1 MTDLLNPIF
10 NDADKAREHLQKLRW
25 PNGPVCPHCGNV
37 DQDKIRE
44 LKGKSHRSGLYQ
56 CAECREQFTVT
67 VSTVFERSK
76 IPLNKW
82 MLATHLMA
90 ASKTGVSAH
99 QLHRMLGV
107 TYKTAW
113 FMAHRIR
120 EAMGDDAPAPMGGG
134 EGGQI
139 QADKTYISGSKR
151 AKGYK
156 KGHRHLKQVVALVDP
171 TTGSAR
177 PFQVK
182 TATAEDV
189 REILVTNADR
199 STTLATDESRLYT
212 KVGGEFAD
220 HKKIRHAAGKYFS
233 KDGFTTNNVENYCG
247 ILKRGVL
254 GTFLHVSEKH
264 LQMYLKEFDFRYFN
278 RAGNGVNDVERRDL
292 ALKGITG
299 KRLTYRRPDQAT
311 NA

>member
-10 NDADKAREHLQKLRW
+10 TDADKAREHLESLRW
-25 PNGPVCPHCGNV
+25 PSGPVCPHCGNS
-37 DQDKIRE
+37 DRAKIRA
-44 LKGKSHRSGLYQ
+44 LQGKSHRKGLYQ

-67 VSTVFERSK
+67 VGTVFERSK

-90 ASKTGVSAH
+90 ASKVGMSAH

-134 EGGQI
+134 EGGQV
-139 QADKTYISGSKR
+139 QADETYIAGSKR
-151 AKGYK
+151 AKGYQ

-171 TTGSAR
+171 STGAAR
-177 PFQVK
+177 SFAVK

-189 REILVTNADR
+189 REIVVTNADR
-199 STTLATDESRLYT
+199 KSTLVTDESRLYT
-212 KVGGEFAD
+212 KVGAEFAG
-220 HKKIRHAAGKYFS
+220 HKKIKHATGKYVS
-233 KDGFTTNNVENYCG
+233 KDGFTTNNVENYFG

-254 GTFLHVSEKH
+254 GTFFHVSEKH
-264 LQMYLKEFDFRYFN
+264 LQMYLKEFDFRYTN
-278 RAGNGVNDVERRDL
+278 RAGKGVADVERRDL
-292 ALKGITG
+292 ALKGISG
-299 KRLTYRRPDQAT
+299 KRLTYRRPDEA
-311 NA
+311 ALA